1 MCKRSNAFS
10 LAVLMA
16 EGLITWYGELDT
28 FRHRENCRRKYKSL
42 FVGILTNKYCLL
54 VIGATGVHT
63 ATSRTRSL
71 SLSAPMVLGG

>member
-28 FRHRENCRRKYKSL
+28 FRLVKIAHAIINCYL
-42 FVGILTNKYCLL
+42 VGILT
-54 VIGATGVHT
+54 
-63 ATSRTRSL
+63 
-71 SLSAPMVLGG
+71 